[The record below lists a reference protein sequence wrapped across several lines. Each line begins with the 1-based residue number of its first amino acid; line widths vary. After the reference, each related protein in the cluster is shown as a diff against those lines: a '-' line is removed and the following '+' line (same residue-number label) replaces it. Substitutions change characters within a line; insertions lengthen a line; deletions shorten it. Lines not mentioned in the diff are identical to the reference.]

1 MADSTQFDKAVFPK
15 CGHPRSPEN
24 SYPKRNR
31 SGSFSMLCRECLLE
45 TKRRSWR
52 KMQGPAKTFEE
63 KFFDPETIAGRYRRA
78 VLDCFIEK
86 HKNLGLVPTS
96 GRFLFY
102 ELEHTGL
109 FDKKKDTDALD
120 RVSNALTDLRE
131 HGYIAWEDIIDETR
145 SVTENSHHPTIR
157 ESIESSLQYATISLW
172 HPEPQPLVIT
182 ESRSLRGV
190 IDDLCDEY
198 QLNLTSV
205 NGHCAGHL
213 RTKVA
218 EVIRTG
224 QVVLYLGDHDF
235 GGHVIEANT
244 HAVLQEITGSELA
257 WERVAITE
265 AQIEEHSLTPILKTD
280 GRSNKTYAAVETE
293 ALGQGLIVKLL
304 RDRLEQLM
312 PAYRIEAVRAREAS
326 ERRRLLK
333 QLAVLKGKGRR

>member
-1 MADSTQFDKAVFPK
+1 MADSLQLDEAVFPK

-24 SYPKRNR
+24 SYQKRNR
-31 SGSFSMLCRECLLE
+31 SGSFSTLCRECLLE

-78 VLDCFIEK
+78 VLDCWTK
-86 HKNLGLVPTS
+86 QHKDRGLRKTN

-109 FDKKKDTDALD
+109 FNKKDESAFD
-120 RVSNALTDLRE
+120 RVCNALTDLRE
-131 HGYIAWEDIIDETR
+131 HGYIPWEDIVDETR
-145 SVTENSHHPTIR
+145 SVTENYHFPTLR
-157 ESIESSLQYATISLW
+157 ESVENRIKYATISLW
-172 HPEPQPLVIT
+172 HPAPQPLVIT

-190 IDDLCDEY
+190 IEDLCDEY

-218 EVIRTG
+218 EVIRPG
-224 QVVLYLGDHDF
+224 QIVLYLGDHDF

-244 HAVLQEITGSELA
+244 RKVLEEVTGSELQ

-280 GRSNKTYAAVETE
+280 GRSGKTYEAVETE
-293 ALGQGLIVKLL
+293 ALGQGLIMKLL

-312 PAYRIEAVRAREAS
+312 PASHIEAVRAREAS

-333 QLAVLKGKGRR
+333 QLSASKGKRR